1 MSEEIQRLELSSP
14 ESEMSVLSVLLSD
27 KSAAA
32 EIVNRL
38 SVEAF
43 TKIGHRLVFAAAQEV
58 FKMGTEVDMVTV
70 QARLSDS
77 QKLETVGGAARLI
90 EISNFAPN
98 PESWEDYAGIVED
111 KHKLRLL
118 ETTSSAILRIVHNP
132 DIKTADEKIE
142 AAYTEVSAIDT
153 RKSEDEQERIS
164 VVVKD
169 IFDDVD
175 RAMEYDEDLM
185 PGIPTGFAALD
196 KKTGG
201 YRKGS
206 VYLIGA
212 RPAMGKTA
220 LAINSAVKVA
230 KQTKECGQK
239 YVVCVITLEVPRK
252 EITRRAI
259 SSIGEF
265 PISWLEGTRLSD
277 DQYMKA
283 CDAAEEIHSLNID
296 LRDSE
301 DSFTLS
307 HARASIAKTK
317 RKFGTVDLVII
328 DYIQLMEDENPSRGS
343 NRASDLKKIS
353 NGLKNLAKKFQVPI
367 VALGQVKREVENR
380 DDKRPRMGD
389 VSDSSGIEA
398 AADVIMML
406 YRDSYYTAQDTGNPE
421 PDISE
426 AELIIRKNRHGKT
439 GTIYL
444 AFQGAY
450 VRFKEVKQAA

>member
-1 MSEEIQRLELSSP
+1 MSEEIQRIDLTSP
-14 ESEMSVLSVLLSD
+14 ESEMSVLSAMLCD
-27 KSAAA
+27 KAAAA
-32 EIVNRL
+32 EIVNTL
-38 SVEAF
+38 MVEAF
-43 TKIGHRLVFAAAQEV
+43 SKIGHRLIFSAAQEV
-58 FKMGTEVDMVTV
+58 SSMGMDVDMVTV
-70 QARLSDS
+70 QSRLSDS
-77 QKLETVGGAARLI
+77 QKLDTVGGAAHLI

-98 PESWEDYAGIVED
+98 PENWEEYAAIVED

-118 ETTSSAILRIVHNP
+118 EATSGSILRIVHDP

-142 AAYTEVSAIDT
+142 AAYSEVSGIDT
-153 RKSEDEQERIS
+153 RKSQDEQEKIGQ
-164 VVVKD
+164 VVKD
-169 IFDDVD
+169 IFKVVD
-175 RAMEYDEDLM
+175 RAKDDDTDQM
-185 PGIPTGFAALD
+185 PGIPTGFPALD

-230 KQTKECGQK
+230 KLSKEDGQK
-239 YVVCVITLEVPRK
+239 YVVCVITLEVPK
-252 EITRRAI
+252 EEITRRAI

-265 PISWLEGTRLSD
+265 PIAWLEGMRLTD
-277 DQYMKA
+277 DQYLKA
-283 CDAAEEIHSLNID
+283 SDAAEEIYSLNID
-296 LRDSE
+296 LRDTE
-301 DSFTLS
+301 ESFSLS
-307 HARASIAKTK
+307 KVRASIAKTK

-328 DYIQLMEDENPSRGS
+328 DYIQLMEDESPSRGS

-353 NGLKNLAKKFQVPI
+353 NGLKNLAKKYQVPI
-367 VALGQVKREVENR
+367 VALAQVKREVESR

-398 AADVIMML
+398 ASDVIMML
-406 YRDSYYTAQDTGNPE
+406 YRDSYYEAQDTGNPE
-421 PDISE
+421 PEITE

-439 GTIYL
+439 GTISL

-450 VRFKEVKQAA
+450 VRFKEVKAA